1 MAASDRVGQYLPES
15 KTRMKYSNAA
25 KYLGGA
31 VLAVM
36 LAAMVTNPNQ
46 AAYDEYATE
55 TLAEYLDQEFC
66 VGVKGMP
73 DMLAS
78 LLSNGCKFLVESKQ
92 PEIKQYLSN
101 HTRHQNLIFLSLYTT
116 ELLTYRFK
124 VIGIFDKFFIYEATE
139 R

>member
-1 MAASDRVGQYLPES
+1 
-15 KTRMKYSNAA
+15 MKYSNAT

-31 VLAVM
+31 VLAVF

-46 AAYDEYATE
+46 AAYDEFATQ

-66 VGVKGMP
+66 DAGKGMP
-73 DMLAS
+73 EILAS

-92 PEIKQYLSN
+92 PEIKQYLSD
-101 HTRHQNLIFLSLYTT
+101 HTRRQNLIFLSLYTT

-124 VIGIFDKFFIYEATE
+124 AIGIFHKFFIYEATE

>member
-1 MAASDRVGQYLPES
+1 
-15 KTRMKYSNAA
+15 MKYSNAA

-36 LAAMVTNPNQ
+36 LAAMVTNPTQ
-46 AAYDEYATE
+46 AAYDEFATE

-66 VGVKGMP
+66 VAVKGVP
-73 DMLAS
+73 EILAS
-78 LLSNGCKFLVESKQ
+78 LVSNGCKFLVESKQ
-92 PEIKQYLSN
+92 PQIKQYLSN
-101 HTRHQNLIFLSLYTT
+101 HTQHQDLIFLSLYTT

-124 VIGIFDKFFIYEATE
+124 AIGIFHRFLIYEATE